1 MNIPKFFSIIE
12 NIKFFG
18 GINLNTEHP
27 QVFISYA
34 WLNEVIRTSTIE
46 LAEKLRHDGVD
57 VVLDIWKLKSGQD
70 KYAFMERCVTDKN
83 IIRVLIIC
91 DKAYKERADNRQGG
105 VGDETVVISPEVY
118 GNIEQEKFIPLIFEC
133 DENGN
138 PFVPA
143 YLKSRKYIDFSNE
156 DNYENA
162 YEELLRTIYEMPLNR
177 EPKLGNKPD
186 WLTNDDVNYNELTLL
201 TKSLKRG
208 SVEKLFKYQSICTK
222 FADTLVDILNDVRFA
237 DDKFDDED
245 LVKKI
250 SKLKPIRDAYFDFL
264 ETILESEFFSTDFIT
279 KLFEKL
285 YNEVG
290 IIDKNVYNESTFEY
304 YNFFRWESF
313 IGTIAILRHYERYSE
328 IYSVLNHTYFL
339 KESWFIHAKAYPST
353 FIEFRKYFKILQEIY
368 QKKHN
373 LHYFSFAAQLLTERE
388 KRPILNQQALAE
400 TDLLLYQLS
409 TVLISA
415 KNNPVNYVTKWFPC
429 MYPYVKRTD
438 LWIKLQSKKFCLKI
452 LPLFGVKTTD
462 NLKEIISRATYD
474 SSIQIRGT
482 FNGAPNILSYISL
495 EKIATL
501 P

>member
-1 MNIPKFFSIIE
+1 M
-12 NIKFFG
+12 
-18 GINLNTEHP
+18 NTEHP

-34 WLNEVIRTSTIE
+34 WLNETIRERTME
-46 LAEKLRHDGVD
+46 LAERLRYDGVD
-57 VVLDIWKLKSGQD
+57 VVLDLWKLKSGHD

-83 IIRVLIIC
+83 ITHVLIIC

-105 VGDETVVISPEVY
+105 VGDETVVITPEVY

-186 WLTNDDVNYNELTLL
+186 WLNNEDVNYNELTLL
-201 TKSLKRG
+201 TKSLKSG

-222 FADTLVDILNDVRFA
+222 FSDALVDILNDVRFV
-237 DDKFDDED
+237 DDKFDADD

-250 SKLKPIRDAYFDFL
+250 SKLKPIRDAYFDYGIRIRQTGETGVFL
-264 ETILESEFFSTDFIT
+264 KLYWKVNFFSTDFIT

-290 IIDKNVYNESTFEY
+290 IIDKDVFNESTFEY
-304 YNFFRWESF
+304 YDFFRWESF

-328 IYSVLNHTYFL
+328 IYSILNHTYFL
-339 KESWFIHAKAYPST
+339 RESWFIHAKTYPCT
-353 FIEFRKYFKILQEIY
+353 FIKFRQYFKILQEIY
-368 QKKHN
+368 QKKYN
-373 LHYFSFAAQLLTERE
+373 LHYVSFAAQLLTERE
-388 KRPILNQQALAE
+388 KRPILSQQALAE

-409 TVLISA
+409 TVLISVE
-415 KNNPVNYVTKWFPC
+415 NNPVKYVQKWFPC

-438 LWIKLQSKKFCLKI
+438 LWIQLQSKKFCLKI
-452 LPLFGVKTTD
+452 LPLFGVKTID
-462 NLKEIISRATYD
+462 DLKESISRATYD
-474 SSIQIRGT
+474 SDIHIRGT